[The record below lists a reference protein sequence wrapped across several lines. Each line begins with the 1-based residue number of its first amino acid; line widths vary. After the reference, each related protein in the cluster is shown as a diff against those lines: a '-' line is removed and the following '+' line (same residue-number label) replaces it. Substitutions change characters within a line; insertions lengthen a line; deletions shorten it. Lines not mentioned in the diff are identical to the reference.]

1 MKPIFESRRYTL
13 VSVIRTGKKQTPGRL
28 IFVGS
33 PSRREGGHMVIS
45 PVNGVVLESRRETNP
60 HLRAHRLK
68 SHITIA
74 SSDGVQI
81 RFSQL
86 FSRIVRK
93 GNTVV
98 EGQIIGCAGDD
109 GVTVDCIRNGR
120 MVDALAH
127 LGIEPGVRE
136 FEFEKLTDE
145 DVVVLACGISSG
157 MREHINR
164 RSDAPNFWQSVAR
177 ELRED
182 AK

>member
-33 PSRREGGHMVIS
+33 PSRRDNGHTLTS

-68 SHITIA
+68 SFITIA
-74 SSDGVQI
+74 TSDGVQV

-86 FSRIVRK
+86 SARIVRK
-93 GNTVV
+93 GDTVV
-98 EGQIIGCAGDD
+98 EGQVIGFAGDN
-109 GVTVDCIRNGR
+109 GVTVDCIRNDR

-145 DVVVLACGISSG
+145 DVVALTCGISPG
-157 MREHINR
+157 MRDYINR
-164 RSDAPNFWQSVAR
+164 RPGADEFWRSVAAK
-177 ELRED
+177 LRED
-182 AK
+182 